1 MKRVCL
7 LVGGLLLSGVALA
20 DGCDS
25 AATQA
30 DMNQCY
36 AAEYKKQDERLNK
49 TYKEVMSRATDKQKE
64 MLKKA
69 QNAWISFRDA
79 DCDFMSSGAEQG
91 SVYPMVRANC
101 LADKTL
107 ERTELLKGTLE
118 CEEGDVSCVLPPK

>member
-7 LVGGLLLSGVALA
+7 LVGGLLLSGAAMA

-64 MLKKA
+64 QLKKA
-69 QNAWISFRDA
+69 QNAWIA
-79 DCDFMSSGAEQG
+79 CDFMSSGAEQG

>member
-7 LVGGLLLSGVALA
+7 LVGGLLLSGAAMA

-49 TYKEVMSRATDKQKE
+49 EVITGSIKPYVRGE
-64 MLKKA
+64 
-69 QNAWISFRDA
+69 
-79 DCDFMSSGAEQG
+79 SGQ
-91 SVYPMVRANC
+91 
-101 LADKTL
+101 
-107 ERTELLKGTLE
+107 
-118 CEEGDVSCVLPPK
+118 